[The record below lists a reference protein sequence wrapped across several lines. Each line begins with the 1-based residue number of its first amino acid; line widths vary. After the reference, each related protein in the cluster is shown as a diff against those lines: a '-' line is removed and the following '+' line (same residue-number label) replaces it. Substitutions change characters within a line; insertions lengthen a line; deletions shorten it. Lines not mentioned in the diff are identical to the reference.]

1 MVKLS
6 VFTFPFSVFVACNND
21 DIVPDTP
28 EQPSVSKYEQLT
40 FSTADDD
47 AGNAATRAVWSDPNG
62 KGNLIFNWEED
73 NAGTEVVAMLTGEDS
88 FVPNYPSENPSADEL
103 NDIKY
108 HSYMTIS
115 PQEDLHKADFKTLRY
130 YDTEDMAKA
139 KAVYAVTPVN
149 DFCIFEADETS
160 FSAQMEMPASFV
172 QSFSQTPEFL
182 RDYMMMYAQATV
194 VNGSATLNFKH
205 IPATFRFIITNKRP
219 TTARLENMSFSIDGG
234 ASVGSN
240 FAEVHGD
247 YTTESLY
254 VDFAGN
260 HTSITTLLNT
270 TLASQESYTAYAMA
284 LPLSDSETLNGKEI
298 KFVINTEEH
307 GFLSFVLTGSQ
318 IANANKSY
326 GEDIYNWVSGKSYT
340 IRMSL
345 SDVLTFDGIT
355 VEDWNKETIEG
366 GEAEESEWR
375 NGINIFTGEY
385 EPATRNGDGFYEI
398 CNAGNLFWFAQQ
410 VNEGGEAG
418 RYLNAIL
425 KQDIDLEGRPW
436 TPIGTTGGTTSQ
448 SFRGIFDGN
457 GKTIRGLYVDAQRSG
472 LGFFGEVRKGVVK
485 DFTIYG
491 DVFLNGKYNYIGGV
505 IGSACGIQGENGSTI
520 SGITSYV
527 NVTLGEGTHGS
538 NHVAG
543 LIGYVN
549 HNTTVERCMWLGK
562 LDLDIYRAQDGVGG
576 LIGKA
581 NAQYVGTIRDCASY
595 GTIRTAY
602 KSGSYV
608 NPSDNQPFTNIFIG
622 GIVSNSLAG
631 ATTNIENCIWAGNIV
646 DETDLGENAHISAIG
661 TLNGVGSVSNCYYY
675 LGTVPY
681 VTTHNAYDTTDKV
694 FGAYLNQLMN
704 GEIAAKLGDAW
715 EQGEK
720 YPILK

>member
-1 MVKLS
+1 MRRYTIFFLLAS
-6 VFTFPFSVFVACNND
+6 VVAGFASCNNV
-21 DIVPDTP
+21 DITPDNP

-47 AGNAATRAVWSDPNG
+47 AAKAATRAVWSDPNG

-73 NAGTEVVAMLTGEDS
+73 NAGIEVVALLTGEDS
-88 FVPNYPSENPSADEL
+88 FIPNYPSENPSADEL

-108 HSYMTIS
+108 HTYMTIS
-115 PQEDLHKADFKTLRY
+115 PQEDLHKADFKTVRY
-130 YDTEDMAKA
+130 YNKEDKDAA

-182 RDYMMMYAQATV
+182 RDYMMMYGLGEFE
-194 VNGSATLNFKH
+194 NGSASISFKH

-326 GEDIYNWVSGKSYT
+326 GEDIYNWVGGKSYT

-345 SDVLTFDGIT
+345 NDVLTFESIT
-355 VEDWNKETIEG
+355 VEDWNKETIDG
-366 GEAEESEWR
+366 GEAEESEWC

-385 EPATRNGDGFYEI
+385 EPARQNAEGEYEVS
-398 CNAGNLFWFAQQ
+398 NAGNLMWMSQQ
-410 VNEGGEAG
+410 INARTLSIPYTIKLVDDITIGE
-418 RYLNAIL
+418 N
-425 KQDIDLEGRPW
+425 LEW
-436 TPIGTTGGTTSQ
+436 MPIAHPDGTQNS
-448 SFRGIFDGN
+448 SVFDGN
-457 GKTIRGLYVDAQRSG
+457 GHTLTINQNRPTATDA
-472 LGFFGEVRKGVVK
+472 GFGIFQSFNYSTVK
-485 DFTIYG
+485 DLTIKGDIVLNTTGHIGAIASTIYRTTISRVISYANITNLSGSGRVGGLVGQFGGQHSGGKYSLIENCAVYANVSGDIAGGIIGYGWAGYQYYDIKNSAFYG
-491 DVFLNGKYNYIGGV
+491 DVTGTTHQGAIIGYHANNQTATHCTFKHIYYYEKDALGFSGGGNTNYTLGADVAAKTPAEFVSVTMAELLN
-505 IGSACGIQGENGSTI
+505 ADQENGPWK
-520 SGITSYV
+520 YV
-527 NVTLGEGTHGS
+527 VGNLYPTL
-538 NHVAG
+538 
-543 LIGYVN
+543 
-549 HNTTVERCMWLGK
+549 K
-562 LDLDIYRAQDGVGG
+562 
-576 LIGKA
+576 K
-581 NAQYVGTIRDCASY
+581 
-595 GTIRTAY
+595 
-602 KSGSYV
+602 
-608 NPSDNQPFTNIFIG
+608 
-622 GIVSNSLAG
+622 
-631 ATTNIENCIWAGNIV
+631 
-646 DETDLGENAHISAIG
+646 
-661 TLNGVGSVSNCYYY
+661 
-675 LGTVPY
+675 
-681 VTTHNAYDTTDKV
+681 
-694 FGAYLNQLMN
+694 
-704 GEIAAKLGDAW
+704 
-715 EQGEK
+715 
-720 YPILK
+720 

>member
-1 MVKLS
+1 MALTVTIRSLVLTS
-6 VFTFPFSVFVACNND
+6 VTNLFTENDMNRYFKILATAVAAAGLLASCNRE
-21 DIVPDTP
+21 DIGPDNP
-28 EQPSVSKYEQLT
+28 DQPSVSQYAQLT
-40 FSTADDD
+40 FSSADEPS
-47 AGNAATRAVWSDPNG
+47 TRAVWADPNG
-62 KGNLIFNWEED
+62 SGSLVFNWEAD
-73 NAGTEVVAMLTGEDS
+73 DKGTEMVALLSDGS
-88 FVPNYPSENPSADEL
+88 AFVRNYSSENPTGDEL

-115 PQEDLHKADFKTLRY
+115 PQEDLHRADFKTLRY

-182 RDYMMMYAQATV
+182 RDYMMMYAQATI

-219 TTARLENMSFSIDGG
+219 TTARLENMSLSIDGG

-326 GEDIYNWVSGKSYT
+326 GEDIYNWVGGKSYT

-355 VEDWNKETIEG
+355 VEDWNKETIDG
-366 GEAEESEWR
+366 GEAEE
-375 NGINIFTGEY
+375 
-385 EPATRNGDGFYEI
+385 EI
-398 CNAGNLFWFAQQ
+398 
-410 VNEGGEAG
+410 
-418 RYLNAIL
+418 
-425 KQDIDLEGRPW
+425 
-436 TPIGTTGGTTSQ
+436 
-448 SFRGIFDGN
+448 
-457 GKTIRGLYVDAQRSG
+457 
-472 LGFFGEVRKGVVK
+472 
-485 DFTIYG
+485 
-491 DVFLNGKYNYIGGV
+491 
-505 IGSACGIQGENGSTI
+505 
-520 SGITSYV
+520 
-527 NVTLGEGTHGS
+527 
-538 NHVAG
+538 
-543 LIGYVN
+543 
-549 HNTTVERCMWLGK
+549 
-562 LDLDIYRAQDGVGG
+562 
-576 LIGKA
+576 
-581 NAQYVGTIRDCASY
+581 
-595 GTIRTAY
+595 
-602 KSGSYV
+602 
-608 NPSDNQPFTNIFIG
+608 
-622 GIVSNSLAG
+622 
-631 ATTNIENCIWAGNIV
+631 
-646 DETDLGENAHISAIG
+646 
-661 TLNGVGSVSNCYYY
+661 
-675 LGTVPY
+675 
-681 VTTHNAYDTTDKV
+681 
-694 FGAYLNQLMN
+694 
-704 GEIAAKLGDAW
+704 
-715 EQGEK
+715 
-720 YPILK
+720 

>member
-1 MVKLS
+1 MNRLNKQFKKNCPSSRGTSAAEQRVAERRGSLVMS
-6 VFTFPFSVFVACNND
+6 LLAAALTFTACQQD
-21 DIVPDTP
+21 QEPLVPDVP
-28 EQPSVSKYEQLT
+28 QNAYEQLT
-40 FSTADDD
+40 FSTADEN
-47 AGNAATRAVWSDPNG
+47 AAKAATRAVWSDPNG

-73 NAGTEVVAMLTGEDS
+73 ETGTEMVALLSDGS
-88 FVPNYPSENPSADEL
+88 AFVRNYSSENPTDEDL
-103 NDIKY
+103 QEALY
-108 HSYMTIS
+108 HTYMTIS
-115 PQEDLHKADFKTLRY
+115 PKEDLHKADFKTLRY

-139 KAVYAVTPVN
+139 KAVFAVTPIN

-345 SDVLTFDGIT
+345 DDVLTFDGIT
-355 VEDWNKETIEG
+355 VEDWNKETIDG
-366 GEAEESEWR
+366 GEAEE
-375 NGINIFTGEY
+375 
-385 EPATRNGDGFYEI
+385 EI
-398 CNAGNLFWFAQQ
+398 
-410 VNEGGEAG
+410 
-418 RYLNAIL
+418 
-425 KQDIDLEGRPW
+425 
-436 TPIGTTGGTTSQ
+436 
-448 SFRGIFDGN
+448 
-457 GKTIRGLYVDAQRSG
+457 
-472 LGFFGEVRKGVVK
+472 
-485 DFTIYG
+485 
-491 DVFLNGKYNYIGGV
+491 
-505 IGSACGIQGENGSTI
+505 
-520 SGITSYV
+520 
-527 NVTLGEGTHGS
+527 
-538 NHVAG
+538 
-543 LIGYVN
+543 
-549 HNTTVERCMWLGK
+549 
-562 LDLDIYRAQDGVGG
+562 
-576 LIGKA
+576 
-581 NAQYVGTIRDCASY
+581 
-595 GTIRTAY
+595 
-602 KSGSYV
+602 
-608 NPSDNQPFTNIFIG
+608 
-622 GIVSNSLAG
+622 
-631 ATTNIENCIWAGNIV
+631 
-646 DETDLGENAHISAIG
+646 
-661 TLNGVGSVSNCYYY
+661 
-675 LGTVPY
+675 
-681 VTTHNAYDTTDKV
+681 
-694 FGAYLNQLMN
+694 
-704 GEIAAKLGDAW
+704 
-715 EQGEK
+715 
-720 YPILK
+720 

>member
-1 MVKLS
+1 MNRYFKIL
-6 VFTFPFSVFVACNND
+6 TTAVAAAGLLASCNRED
-21 DIVPDTP
+21 VAP
-28 EQPSVSKYEQLT
+28 EQPDLPGISKYEQLT

-47 AGNAATRAVWSDPNG
+47 ASKAATRAVWSDPNG

-73 NAGTEVVAMLTGEDS
+73 KAGTEVVAMLTGEDS
-88 FVPNYPSENPSADEL
+88 FIPNYPSENPTGDEL

-115 PQEDLHKADFKTLRY
+115 PKDDRHKADFKTVRY

-139 KAVYAVTPVN
+139 KSVFAVTPIN

-219 TTARLENMSFSIDGG
+219 TTARLENVSLSIDAG

-284 LPLSDSETLNGKEI
+284 LPLSDSESLNGKEI

-326 GEDIYNWVSGKSYT
+326 GEDIYNWVGGKSYT

-345 SDVLTFDGIT
+345 DDVLTFDGIT
-355 VEDWNKETIEG
+355 VADWNKETIDG
-366 GEAEESEWR
+366 GEAEEDEWR
-375 NGINIFTGEY
+375 NGINIYTGEY
-385 EPATRNGDGFYEI
+385 QPATLNAEGVYEI
-398 CNAGNLFWFAQQ
+398 GNTGNLMWFNQLATASD
-410 VNEGGEAG
+410 VDNTA
-418 RYLNAIL
+418 LNAVL
-425 KQDIDLEGRPW
+425 TADVDLEGFKW
-436 TPIGTTGGTTSQ
+436 AALG
-448 SFRGIFDGN
+448 
-457 GKTIRGLYVDAQRSG
+457 RSSD
-472 LGFFGEVRKGVVK
+472 KP
-485 DFTIYG
+485 
-491 DVFLNGKYNYIGGV
+491 
-505 IGSACGIQGENGSTI
+505 
-520 SGITSYV
+520 
-527 NVTLGEGTHGS
+527 
-538 NHVAG
+538 
-543 LIGYVN
+543 
-549 HNTTVERCMWLGK
+549 
-562 LDLDIYRAQDGVGG
+562 
-576 LIGKA
+576 
-581 NAQYVGTIRDCASY
+581 YVGTFDGQGHTISNLSRNAHSNEGSRESFVYYLGGEGVIKNVTFDNADVFCQGHASANASAVVALRSA
-595 GTIRTAY
+595 GTI
-602 KSGSYV
+602 SCCV
-608 NPSDNQPFTNIFIG
+608 
-622 GIVSNSLAG
+622 VSNARVQLGNYEYLSGIAG
-631 ATTNIENCIWAGNIV
+631 VNTGTIENCAVINTSLTRRFG
-646 DETDLGENAHISAIG
+646 HSHPSAPI
-661 TLNGVGSVSNCYYY
+661 THNNQGSVSNCFAYGCTQSANNAANGGIVVSSSTAPANCYYY
-675 LGTVPY
+675 TTSSVSDAYGTAKTPAEFASVTMAELLNADQDNAPWEY
-681 VTTHNAYDTTDKV
+681 VTGND
-694 FGAYLNQLMN
+694 
-704 GEIAAKLGDAW
+704 
-715 EQGEK
+715 
-720 YPILK
+720 YPTLKK

>member
-1 MVKLS
+1 MNRYFKILA
-6 VFTFPFSVFVACNND
+6 TAVAAAGLLASCNRED
-21 DIVPDTP
+21 VAP
-28 EQPSVSKYEQLT
+28 EQPDLPGISKYAQLT

-47 AGNAATRAVWSDPNG
+47 AGKAATRAVWSDEKG
-62 KGNLIFNWEED
+62 SGNLIFSWEED
-73 NAGTEVVAMLTGEDS
+73 NAGTEVVALLTGEDS
-88 FVPNYPSENPSADEL
+88 FIPNYPSENPSADEL

-115 PQEDLHKADFKTLRY
+115 PQEDLHKADFKTVRY

-139 KAVYAVTPVN
+139 KAVFAVTPIN

-219 TTARLENMSFSIDGG
+219 TTARLENVSLSIDGG

-247 YTTESLY
+247 YTTDLY

-260 HTSITTLLNT
+260 HKSITTLLNT

-326 GEDIYNWVSGKSYT
+326 GEDIYNWVGGKSYT

-355 VEDWNKETIEG
+355 VEDWNKETIDG

-385 EPATRNGDGFYEI
+385 EPAEQNAEGEYEVA
-398 CNAGNLFWFAQQ
+398 NAGNLMWMSQQ
-410 VNEGGEAG
+410 INARTLSIPYTIKLVDDITIGE
-418 RYLNAIL
+418 N
-425 KQDIDLEGRPW
+425 LEW
-436 TPIGTTGGTTSQ
+436 MPIAHPDGTQNS
-448 SFRGIFDGN
+448 SVFDGN
-457 GKTIRGLYVDAQRSG
+457 GHTLTINQNRPTATDA
-472 LGFFGEVRKGVVK
+472 GFGIFQSFNYSTVK
-485 DFTIYG
+485 DLTIKGDIVLNTTGHIGAIASTAYRTTISRVISYANITNKGSGRVGGLVGQFGGQHSGNQYSLIENCAVYANVSGDIAGGIIGYGWAGWQYYDIKNTAFYG
-491 DVFLNGKYNYIGGV
+491 DVTGTTHQGAIIGYHANNQTATQCTFKHIYYYEKDALGFSGGGNTNYTLGADVAAKTPAEFASATMAELLNGD
-505 IGSACGIQGENGSTI
+505 QENGPW
-520 SGITSYV
+520 
-527 NVTLGEGTHGS
+527 E
-538 NHVAG
+538 
-543 LIGYVN
+543 
-549 HNTTVERCMWLGK
+549 
-562 LDLDIYRAQDGVGG
+562 
-576 LIGKA
+576 
-581 NAQYVGTIRDCASY
+581 
-595 GTIRTAY
+595 
-602 KSGSYV
+602 
-608 NPSDNQPFTNIFIG
+608 
-622 GIVSNSLAG
+622 
-631 ATTNIENCIWAGNIV
+631 
-646 DETDLGENAHISAIG
+646 
-661 TLNGVGSVSNCYYY
+661 
-675 LGTVPY
+675 Y
-681 VTTHNAYDTTDKV
+681 VTGND
-694 FGAYLNQLMN
+694 
-704 GEIAAKLGDAW
+704 
-715 EQGEK
+715 
-720 YPILK
+720 YPTLKK